1 MSAFPAWAQAM
12 PAVPVQTQTRTE
24 GIIMS
29 IYLYR
34 QFLDSTPRQADAFQ
48 DESVFRLLGRAI
60 MRNVRRRRMI
70 RQLQELDDHIL
81 ADIGISR
88 GDIPR
93 VVDGLDARELR
104 MTPVARPVAAQAGAV
119 SNPA

>member
-1 MSAFPAWAQAM
+1 
-12 PAVPVQTQTRTE
+12 
-24 GIIMS
+24 MS

-48 DESVFRLLGRAI
+48 DDSVFRLLGRAI